1 MGDDSKEL
9 TVTEAKETEAE
20 VTNAKDDSKEPTV
33 TDAKV
38 SEPKDSSKGRDSTV
52 TDANVTKEKD
62 SINEIDPAVN
72 KAQDHNVDEENDYDS
87 ENSSDPLE
95 FNLPNQKLNTTSLFG
110 YDNEMGVF
118 DD

>member
-1 MGDDSKEL
+1 MG
-9 TVTEAKETEAE
+9 
-20 VTNAKDDSKEPTV
+20 DDSKEPTV

-52 TDANVTKEKD
+52 TWANVTEAKDSSKVEDSTVTEANMTEEKD

-95 FNLPNQKLNTTSLFG
+95 FNLPNQKLNMTSLFG

-118 DD
+118 DDE